1 MPANKLEVVK
11 IGFRKR
17 MDIIKSTLT
26 LVKGKMSS
34 QEYNHVKRL
43 MADGTE
49 RDLVFMQGLATGIEL
64 AALDK
69 KSTLAIIDV
78 LKGAL
83 QKANK
88 GEYPPLKKA
97 DLDKIDAIMKSKFPL
112 GARRKI
118 LSILARGDAIMLDGL
133 IEMLK
138 RVA

>member
-1 MPANKLEVVK
+1 MASSKLELVRG
-11 IGFRKR
+11 GFRKR

-26 LVKGKMSS
+26 LVKGKLSN
-34 QEYNHVKRL
+34 QEYSHVKRL

-69 KSTLAIIDV
+69 KNTLIIVDV

-83 QKANK
+83 QKANR
-88 GEYPPLKKA
+88 GEYPSLVKA
-97 DLDKIDAIMKSKFPL
+97 DLDKIDAVMKSKFPF

-118 LSILARGDAIMLDGL
+118 LSILSRGDAVMLDGL